1 MFSLYSLEILN
12 EQLKLYL
19 LHSTLLNSPP
29 PLTVNVTINFSFSFL
44 TASLAFMV
52 HGNVKSSCEI

>member
-29 PLTVNVTINFSFSFL
+29 PPPYGQHDRKFL
-44 TASLAFMV
+44 VFVFDGIPCIYGAWKRKELL
-52 HGNVKSSCEI
+52 